1 MDPTCAVRHITL
13 VLIAATIATAA
24 AGCSQ
29 GQAAAIY
36 PKADLSP
43 PALLQAGPVD
53 SRRVVVR
60 FDEVVA
66 PVVGSFASE
75 PSADLTC
82 LSEGA
87 NLTVSFEAGQSPG
100 RDYALAGEVDDSCGN
115 RARFLLRFTGWN
127 DRAPSLRVS
136 EVQTGKNSSK
146 TKPHRDFIEFEA
158 LATGNIG
165 GEEVS
170 WASTVKTMTYR
181 FPAAEV
187 RKGDFVVLHLAPE
200 LLPEEVD
207 EVGSD
212 TAVSGGVDATSSGRE
227 ILVRRPRIARRMRRD
242 IHIAS
247 PWRGADGRPLLC
259 SGRQIGSSRGRQSRG
274 HRLCSGSVRSLALL
288 GRQARMGG
296 RLQVESLA
304 FEIDLPEGG
313 RRGRAFG
320 MVHLRFGLSKPRRA
334 QWRARGFRLDPRRV
348 SDEPKG
354 RFEKTAGQAG
364 GQEAIRR
371 ASVAADTL

>member
-227 ILVRRPRIARRMRRD
+227 FWCAALALPDECGAISISLRPGEAPMDGLFYAADDRSGALAD
-242 IHIAS
+242 DNLAAIAS
-247 PWRGADGRPLLC
+247 VLVQSGAWRSSGDKLGWEDAYRWNPSPSRSICRKAGAAVGP
-259 SGRQIGSSRGRQSRG
+259 SGWYICASGYQSPG
-274 HRLCSGSVRSLALL
+274 EPNGGLEVSGSILA
-288 GRQARMGG
+288 GSRMNPK
-296 RLQVESLA
+296 A
-304 FEIDLPEGG
+304 
-313 RRGRAFG
+313 A
-320 MVHLRFGLSKPRRA
+320 SKKPPAKPAVKKR
-334 QWRARGFRLDPRRV
+334 
-348 SDEPKG
+348 
-354 RFEKTAGQAG
+354 
-364 GQEAIRR
+364 
-371 ASVAADTL
+371 